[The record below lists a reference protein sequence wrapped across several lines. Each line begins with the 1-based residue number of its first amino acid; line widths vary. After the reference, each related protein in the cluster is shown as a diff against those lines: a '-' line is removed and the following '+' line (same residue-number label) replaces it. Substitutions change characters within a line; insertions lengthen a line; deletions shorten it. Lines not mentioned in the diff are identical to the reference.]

1 MMPVQIAVS
10 SSACEKTHFLGMYL
24 KLHSQEIL
32 GQVYKISP
40 QPQLTSTV

>member
-1 MMPVQIAVS
+1 MPVEIAVS
-10 SSACEKTHFLGMYL
+10 SSAYEKTHFLGMRL

-40 QPQLTSTV
+40 QLQLSRTI